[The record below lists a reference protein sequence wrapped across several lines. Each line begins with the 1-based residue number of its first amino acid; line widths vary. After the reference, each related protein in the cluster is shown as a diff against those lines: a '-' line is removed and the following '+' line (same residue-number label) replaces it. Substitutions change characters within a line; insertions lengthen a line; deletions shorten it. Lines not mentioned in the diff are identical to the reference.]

1 MLKKIVIDIINVS
14 TNGTGT
20 FFSGK
25 KPLDVDGSVD
35 PPVGIRKLENEIS
48 IFLLTQPS
56 FSFLMLRSTVI
67 SFFCKWIVVALWRVC

>member
-14 TNGTGT
+14 TTGTGT

-35 PPVGIRKLENEIS
+35 PPVGIRKLENQNS

-56 FSFLMLRSTVI
+56 FSFLMLMSTGVE
-67 SFFCKWIVVALWRVC
+67 FLL